1 MVKTYRSIARI
12 VKTHGRKGEVVAVPA
27 DGLPPLLEE
36 GLTVAVVPPALK
48 GRRSLA
54 VREASGTGAGQL
66 VSFEGVSDIGAAQ
79 KLVGKHLL
87 AAVDDL
93 PDDFARMDLAQIV
106 GREVMDTRLGL
117 IGEVTEVLVGPTQD
131 VYVIEG
137 PFGEVMV
144 PAVDA
149 FIADVPTEGA
159 IVCTLP
165 DSMVKGAGLSSLSDG
180 RAEA

>member
-48 GRRSLA
+48 GRRSLV

-66 VSFEGVSDIGAAQ
+66 VSFEGVGDIGAAQ
-79 KLVGKHLL
+79 KLVDKHLL
-87 AAVDDL
+87 ADVDDL
-93 PDDFARMDLAQIV
+93 PEDLARRDLTRIV

-117 IGEVTEVLVGPTQD
+117 IGEVTEVLVGPAQD
-131 VYVIEG
+131 VYVIGG

-149 FIADVPTEGA
+149 FIVDVPSEGA

-165 DSMVKGAGLSSLSDG
+165 GSMVKGAGLSGMGAG

>member
-93 PDDFARMDLAQIV
+93 PDDFARMDLTQIV

-165 DSMVKGAGLSSLSDG
+165 DSMVKGAGLSSLGDG